1 MPVEAAGPLW
11 HPDGKSVQRW
21 PHRHGRTDMLHSRQV
36 IVCVSVALAETVIFA
51 APTAAQSVAE
61 FYKGKSIT
69 ILMGTQPGGSY
80 DLYGRVIGE
89 HLSRYIPG
97 NPTVIME
104 HMPGAGGV
112 IAGNHLYGPGPQDGT
127 KILLSHSIPL
137 AEKLEPKGV
146 RFESAKFQWLGTFDA
161 IAHTMA

>member
-1 MPVEAAGPLW
+1 M
-11 HPDGKSVQRW
+11 
-21 PHRHGRTDMLHSRQV
+21 DMLHARRV
-36 IVCVSVALAETVIFA
+36 IVCASVALAEIAICA
-51 APTAAQSVAE
+51 APSAAQSVAE
-61 FYKGKSIT
+61 FYKGKTIA

-97 NPTVIME
+97 NPTIIME

-112 IAGNHLYGPGPQDGT
+112 VAGNHLYGPGPQDGT

-137 AEKLEPKGV
+137 AERLSRRACVSSRPNSNGSV
-146 RFESAKFQWLGTFDA
+146 PSTPSRIRWRSGTA
-161 IAHTMA
+161 RR